1 MSLPVYPQRAVA
13 APLVE
18 SPHVELDVGLTIA
31 VLRRRDRAGGAK
43 CKHNRQE
50 SRALH
55 ARWKRKRRAAENRE
69 EYSPVVQNFPMASR
83 LLSSLTCHE

>member
-1 MSLPVYPQRAVA
+1 LIVILRETIFAGRPQSRYHIPRGKSRTSLRVHPQRAVA

-18 SPHVELDVGLTIA
+18 GPHVELDVDLTIA

-55 ARWKRKRRAAENRE
+55 AR
-69 EYSPVVQNFPMASR
+69 
-83 LLSSLTCHE
+83 